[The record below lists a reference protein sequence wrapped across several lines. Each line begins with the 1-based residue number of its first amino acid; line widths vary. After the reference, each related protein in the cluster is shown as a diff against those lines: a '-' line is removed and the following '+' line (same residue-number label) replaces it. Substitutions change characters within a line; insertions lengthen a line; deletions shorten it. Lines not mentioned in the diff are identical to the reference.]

1 MEKVL
6 RISQRNDCIDILD
19 YDSSRPQNRFD
30 RDGFHKEILQEL
42 EDWYDDYF
50 SQSQVDKYFNEL
62 RIICPVKDFYKI
74 NRFKTNLAAIVP
86 IESLRNNKTFKFP
99 VGHPIANTVYVAH
112 PYNPSVYIPYVNHEI
127 EFIKDKL
134 RELTEIAQDL
144 GAKEIDVKVINEN
157 YSGNSNRTSS
167 NYGGSVAVNF
177 IGLEGNGNF
186 NKNVN
191 KNDFLYFS
199 HIFNRHQTFKPTS
212 IKEPED
218 TIWLQ
223 GEINWQGIIKQ
234 RLKGSLLSHKEILE
248 TRQAQVVSN
257 STSKQFKADI
267 KSIYAQVGLQ
277 WSKEEEEM
285 YSVNSN
291 LVVSVDIKFAKI
303 DDIYKKSSEFPNII
317 EGLNNIKNK
326 ILDGVNS
333 EKMSSF
339 FKNFTKKDN

>member
-1 MEKVL
+1 MGYVFGISLRDSYIKVIDTFCHLRKSNYRDDNEKKMVE
-6 RISQRNDCIDILD
+6 S
-19 YDSSRPQNRFD
+19 
-30 RDGFHKEILQEL
+30 LQ
-42 EDWYDDYF
+42 DWYKDYF
-50 SQSQVDKYFNEL
+50 SQSQVYEYFNEL
-62 RIICPVKDFYKI
+62 RIICPVKDFYEI

-86 IESLRNNKTFKFP
+86 IKSLTESKTFKFP

-112 PYNPSVYIPYVNHEI
+112 PCNPSVYIPYVNHEI

-144 GAKEIDVKVINEN
+144 GAKEIDVKVINET
-157 YSGNSNRTSS
+157 YSGNSTRTST
-167 NYGGSVAVNF
+167 NYGGSVDANF
-177 IGLEGNGNF
+177 IGFEGKGNY

-191 KNDFLYFS
+191 KNDFQYFS

-248 TRQAQVVSN
+248 TRQAQAVSN
-257 STSKQFKADI
+257 STLKQFKADI
-267 KSIYAQVGLQ
+267 KSIYGQVGLE

-303 DDIYKKSSEFPNII
+303 DDIYKEPSELPNIL

-333 EKMSSF
+333 EKLSSF

>member
-6 RISQRNDCIDILD
+6 SISDRNRYIKGINHPFRQNWFERTDCENEDVW
-19 YDSSRPQNRFD
+19 
-30 RDGFHKEILQEL
+30 KL
-42 EDWYDDYF
+42 EAWYRDYF
-50 SQSQVDKYFNEL
+50 SQSQVNTYFNEL
-62 RIICPVKDFYKI
+62 RIICPVKDFFQI
-74 NRFKTNLAAIVP
+74 NQFKTNLAAIVP
-86 IESLRNNKTFKFP
+86 IKYLTNNQTFKFP
-99 VGHPIANTVYVAH
+99 IGHPIANTVYVAH
-112 PYNPSVYIPYVNHEI
+112 PYNPSVYIPYENHEI
-127 EFIKDKL
+127 EFVKDKL

-157 YSGNSNRTSS
+157 YSTNSTRTSTT
-167 NYGGSVAVNF
+167 YGGSVKSNF

-191 KNDFLYFS
+191 KNDFQYFS
-199 HIFNRHQTFKPTS
+199 HLFNRYQTFKPTS

-248 TRQAQVVSN
+248 TRHAQAVNN
-257 STSKQFKADI
+257 SALKQFKADI

-277 WSKEEEEM
+277 WSKEEEEV

-303 DDIYKKSSEFPNII
+303 DEIYKKPSELPNLL
-317 EGLNNIKNK
+317 EGLNDIKNK
-326 ILDGVNS
+326 ILDGVNP
-333 EKMSSF
+333 EKMYSF

>member
-6 RISQRNDCIDILD
+6 SISARNVFIEIIDSPFRKNWFERTDCEDENV
-19 YDSSRPQNRFD
+19 R
-30 RDGFHKEILQEL
+30 KL
-42 EDWYDDYF
+42 EAWYRDYF
-50 SQSQVDKYFNEL
+50 SLSRVNEYFNEL
-62 RIICPVKDFYKI
+62 RIICPVEHFYRI
-74 NRFKTNLAAIVP
+74 NQFKTNIAAIVP
-86 IESLRNNKTFKFP
+86 LESLTRSKTFKFP
-99 VGHPIANTVYVAH
+99 TGHPIANTVYVAH

-144 GAKEIDVKVINEN
+144 GAKEIDVKVINET
-157 YSGNSNRTSS
+157 YFGNSTRTST
-167 NYGGSVAVNF
+167 NYGGSVAANF
-177 IGLEGNGNF
+177 IGFEGNGNY

-191 KNDFLYFS
+191 KNDFQYFS

-248 TRQAQVVSN
+248 TRQAQAVSN
-257 STSKQFKADI
+257 STLKQFKADI
-267 KSIYAQVGLQ
+267 KSIYGQVGLE

-303 DDIYKKSSEFPNII
+303 DDIYKEPSELPNIL
-317 EGLNNIKNK
+317 EGLNGIKNK

-333 EKMSSF
+333 EKLSSF
-339 FKNFTKKDN
+339 FKNFTKKED